1 MAGVNICVTVRSIL
15 LLVAICA
22 AAAQD
27 LQVRPVLFAL
37 TLTVTDQ
44 ASKPIA
50 GAQVSL
56 DTKLLGYTDADG
68 KYFLPHADLVTDSH
82 TLRVLGDYV
91 LSLQVLA
98 PGFEEGR
105 ATVAVSNSGEVRT
118 KLLSVQLHPATEAP
132 PVSNLHGKF
141 GGFSGAHAI
150 STPPRRNANIVRVF
164 YATDR
169 ADTGQPEASK
179 RYSGERSHPAPLS
192 RGYCDVSI
200 PIDHRVGALE
210 GPSLLRLDFYPD
222 PERHIVASNPVPL
235 DRLAYYQ
242 SISSALQKSPNAEI
256 LVFIH
261 GYNIGFEATV
271 RRTAQIAYDLH
282 LPMIPIAYSW
292 PSKNRTLAYLED
304 EDTAEWSAY
313 HLRDFLDELS
323 ANTGAAKIHLVAH
336 SMGARI
342 LTSALKEIA
351 ASEHGGAS
359 GPRFGQLVLAAPDLS
374 SDTLVEFA
382 KRATGLSSR
391 FTVYASEKDDAL
403 LLSHLLHSSWRAG
416 QVAGLVVPGVDTIDA
431 TSVSTDLIG
440 HNYFGANNSI
450 ITDARKL
457 IEFGWPP
464 RARDLI
470 PVVRATL
477 TYWVIPA
484 PK

>member
-1 MAGVNICVTVRSIL
+1 MRSLLL
-15 LLVAICA
+15 LLVICA

-27 LQVRPVLFAL
+27 VQIPPGLFAL
-37 TLTVTDQ
+37 TLNVTDEAGQ
-44 ASKPIA
+44 PIA
-50 GAQVSL
+50 GAEVSL
-56 DTKLLGYTDADG
+56 DTKVLGYTDSDG
-68 KYFLPHADLVTDSH
+68 KYFLPRADLVLGPHDIHFLSRH
-82 TLRVLGDYV
+82 VLSLRVL
-91 LSLQVLA
+91 A
-98 PGFEEGR
+98 TGFEEGTT
-105 ATVAVSNSGEVRT
+105 AVAVSDSGDVLTNS
-118 KLLSVQLHPATEAP
+118 LSVQLHHAPSGEPPPAHK
-132 PVSNLHGKF
+132 NF
-141 GGFSGAHAI
+141 GGSFGRFSGGQGI
-150 STPPRRNANIVRVF
+150 TSRNRSNTNVIRVY

-169 ADTGQPEASK
+169 ADTGRSEAAK
-179 RYSGERSHPAPLS
+179 RFSGDRSRPATLS

-200 PIDHRVGALE
+200 PIDHRLGSLE
-210 GPSLLRLDFYPD
+210 GPSFLRLEFYPD

-242 SISSALQKSPNAEI
+242 AIAQSLQKFPGAEL
-256 LVFIH
+256 LVFVH
-261 GYNIGFEATV
+261 GYNVGFESAV

-282 LPMIPIAYSW
+282 LPIIPIAYSW
-292 PSKNRTLAYLED
+292 PSQNRTLAYLAD

-323 ANTGAAKIHLVAH
+323 ANTGAVKIHLVAH
-336 SMGARI
+336 SMGARV

-351 ASEHGGAS
+351 ASERGLEPVGI
-359 GPRFGQLVLAAPDLS
+359 RFGQIVLAAPDLA

-416 QVAGLVVPGVDTIDA
+416 QVAGLVTSGVDTIDA

-440 HNYFGANNSI
+440 HNYFGANTSI
-450 ITDARKL
+450 ISDAKKL

-464 RARDLI
+464 PQRNLV
-470 PVVRATL
+470 PVVTAAL

-484 PK
+484 AR